1 MANIRIILP
10 AWATVTLLL
19 TALAISESTAIAQC
33 PPVGAN
39 NDCGTII
46 TITDGGFDVLHTGRG
61 PYDTIDDTLVG
72 IRNQSSRPISSIGLR
87 SGLPIFGF
95 DGDGICGLSP
105 ITGQPYN
112 PRPNGCPFNT
122 EPGSTGYEGPGVTFS
137 NISGDFKEGTVSF
150 TPAIVAGGTAYF
162 SLEEAVSTA
171 PSCANGI
178 NHSLRAFTSASG
190 SRPNV
195 VMNAEFTPRNSVG
208 APSIS
213 DAATNCGFQK
223 FNWISE
229 ITVPAPVPF
238 WKMPAKSDAT
248 RLLADTAYNDPV
260 QGGYT
265 YDSTWNSFPY
275 YWDVIINNTDHSLI
289 HSDPNKNN
297 LTATTL
303 KFQDKPGDACLPSS
317 DALGGTANQIGECAV
332 PTTLNTVGSGHYAA
346 AGSKLKFTTRV
357 VGIRNSAPFVPVELG
372 IFFKWESTF
381 TGTVGS
387 ASRTANL
394 QDPDPG
400 IGTGGIT
407 ITEVHDV
414 TNTNYN
420 GIAVTTVNRAPI
432 EGETIP
438 PTITISATP
447 KKLWPPNKLMVPVTV
462 SGTITDNERGGTGV
476 NPSTATYVVM
486 DEYGL
491 VQPKGAVTL
500 SSDGNYSFM
509 IQLQASRKGDDED
522 SRQYHITV
530 SAKDNAGNKGSSST
544 LVIVPHDQRHD
555 RKHHRK
561 DDRKDDLDHDRHDRE
576 DDQGHDQKH
585 DERDDR
591 RH

>member
-1 MANIRIILP
+1 MSTKIAFSV
-10 AWATVTLLL
+10 WAAASLLL
-19 TALAISESTAIAQC
+19 TALAVSESTAIAQVC
-33 PPVGAN
+33 PPVGSN
-39 NDCGTII
+39 TDCGTII
-46 TITDGGFDVLHTGRG
+46 KIYDNYSDVSHTSQGPFDDGH
-61 PYDTIDDTLVG
+61 DDTSVG
-72 IRNQSSRPISSIGLR
+72 VLNYSSRPISRIGLG
-87 SGLPIFGF
+87 SGLAIFAF
-95 DGDGICGLSP
+95 DGDGICSDFVFP
-105 ITGQPYN
+105 IPT
-112 PRPNGCPFNT
+112 GCPFG
-122 EPGSTGYEGPGVTFS
+122 PTGYEGPGVTFT
-137 NISGDFKEGTVSF
+137 DFNSSFTEGTITF
-150 TPAIVAGGTAYF
+150 NPPIPALVGTVPGTGYF
-162 SLEEAVSTA
+162 GLEARLNAT
-171 PSCANGI
+171 PSCPDGI

-208 APSIS
+208 VPSIN

-265 YDSTWNSFPY
+265 YDPSWNSYPY
-275 YWDVIINNTDHSLI
+275 FWDVIINDTDHSLI
-289 HSDPNKNN
+289 HSDPNRNN

-303 KFQDKPGDACLPSS
+303 KFQDKPSDACLPSS

-357 VGIRNSAPFVPVELG
+357 VGIRNSAPLVPVELG

-407 ITEVHDV
+407 ITEVQDV
-414 TNTNYN
+414 TNYHYN
-420 GIAVTTVNRAPI
+420 GIAVTTVNGAPI

-438 PTITISATP
+438 PTITVSATP
-447 KKLWPPNKLMVPVTV
+447 SKLWPPNKLILPVTV
-462 SGTITDNERGGTGV
+462 SGTMRDTGGTGV
-476 NPSTATYVVM
+476 NLSTAAYVVR

-491 VQPKGAVTL
+491 VEPKGAVTL
-500 SSDGNYSFM
+500 SASGSYSFT
-509 IQLQASRKGDDED
+509 IQLQASRKGDDKD
-522 SRQYHITV
+522 GRQYHITV
-530 SAKDNAGNKGSSST
+530 SAEDNAGNKGSSST
-544 LVIVPHDQRHD
+544 QVIVPHDQRHD
-555 RKHHRK
+555 QKDDREHDRK
-561 DDRKDDLDHDRHDRE
+561 DDRGD
-576 DDQGHDQKH
+576 DQKH

-591 RH
+591 KHDQRH